1 MPTDLTVR
9 PADPSESDSLA
20 AVYGRSRAAA
30 APGMPPGL
38 HSPEEDRGWF
48 AARLSDGEHE
58 AWVAEREARVLGYAL
73 ATETWLDHLFV
84 EPDHQTEGV
93 GGALLDVVK
102 AVRPAGFLLWVFETN
117 LPARTFY
124 ARRGLVEL
132 ERTDGSGNEE
142 RAPDVK
148 MAWPGLDPLS
158 FYRGLIDD
166 VDGALAEL
174 LSRRLAL
181 TRAVQDH
188 KRDPARDADRERQIA
203 EAMARVAPEIG
214 ADRLG
219 RIMHLVIGELLNSA
233 EEPRP

>member
-9 PADPSESDSLA
+9 LADPAESDYLA

-30 APGMPPGL
+30 AMPPGL
-38 HSPEEDRGWF
+38 HTPAEDRGWF
-48 AARLSDGEHE
+48 AARLADGEHE
-58 AWVAEREARVLGYAL
+58 AWVAERGDRILGYAL

-84 EPDHQTEGV
+84 EPEHQAEGV

-117 LPARTFY
+117 LPARAFY

-142 RAPDVK
+142 KAPDVK
-148 MAWPGLDPLS
+148 MAWPGRDPVA

-166 VDGALAEL
+166 VDSALAEL
-174 LSRRLAL
+174 LARRLAL

-188 KRDPARDADRERQIA
+188 KRDPARDPDREREIA
-203 EAMARVAPEIG
+203 EAMARIAPEIG

-219 RIMHLVIGELLNSA
+219 RIMHLVIGELLEAA
-233 EEPRP
+233 EQR